1 MENLFVN
8 ENKQE
13 FVSWGGK
20 TFGCYAIHTSV
31 VTKDDS
37 LEDIVMTF
45 AAPLVQPGDVLFI
58 SEKMAACTEG
68 RAIPV
73 DEIKPK
79 FFARL
84 LSRFVTKSSRGI
96 GLSMPET
103 MQCAIDEVGLARIL
117 LAAVC
122 GALGKLF
129 GKKGWF
135 YVVAGQKAASI
146 DGPCSYTLPPYN
158 KYVVL
163 SPLNPDKCAQKA
175 AGVLG
180 GNLVLIIDANDY
192 GVNIL
197 GSSEADVNFDMYE
210 ALLRQNPLG
219 QSTQCTPM
227 GILRP
232 VE

>member
-1 MENLFVN
+1 MEELVI
-8 ENKQE
+8 NKNKRE
-13 FVSWGGK
+13 FVSYKDK
-20 TFGCYAIHTSV
+20 TYGCYAIHTPV
-31 VTKDDS
+31 VTHDDS
-37 LEDIVMTF
+37 LEDIVLTF
-45 AAPLVQPGDVLFI
+45 ASPLIQPRDVLFI

-73 DEIKPK
+73 SDINTG
-79 FFARL
+79 FFASF
-84 LSRFVTKSSRGI
+84 LSKFVTKSSRGI

-117 LAAVC
+117 LAAFC
-122 GALGKLF
+122 GAVGKIF
-129 GKKGWF
+129 GRKGWF
-135 YVVAGQKAASI
+135 YLVAGQKAASI

-163 SPLNPDKCAQKA
+163 SPLNPDECARKA
-175 AGVLG
+175 SIVIG
-180 GNLVLIIDANDY
+180 GNTVLIIDANDY

-197 GSSEADVNFDMYE
+197 GASESKVDFTMYE
-210 ALLRQNPLG
+210 NLLQQNPLG

-232 VE
+232 VK

>member
-13 FVSWGGK
+13 FVSYGGK

-37 LEDIVMTF
+37 LEDIVLTF

-73 DEIKPK
+73 SEIKPK

-84 LSRFVTKSSRGI
+84 LSKFVTKSSRGI

-103 MQCAIDEVGLARIL
+103 MQCAIDEVGLCRIL

-122 GALGKLF
+122 GALGKIF

-163 SPLNPDKCAQKA
+163 SPLNPDECARKA
-175 AGVLG
+175 SLVLG
-180 GNLVLIIDANDY
+180 GNTVLIIDANDY

-197 GSSEADVNFDMYE
+197 GSSKADVDFKMYE
-210 ALLRQNPLG
+210 ALLKQNPLG